1 MSKLTAA
8 YIAGIIDGEGYL
20 GIQKQTG
27 KKYSDGIKYEAC
39 IKVGMTDQKLITWLQ
54 ISFGGNI
61 HHRIGT
67 GKNKDSF
74 TWTLRGNRK
83 IKPFLDKVYPYLRI
97 KREQADVIRRYF
109 KTFYDGNRD
118 GYKLKKSIKS
128 ERDVFCQQIR
138 SLNHRGKA
146 CTVND

>member
-8 YIAGIIDGEGYL
+8 YVAGILDGEGYL

-27 KKYSDGIKYEAC
+27 KMCSGGIKYEAC
-39 IKVGMTDQKLITWLQ
+39 IKVGMTDQNLINWLQ
-54 ISFGGNI
+54 SSFGGNI

-74 TWTLRGNRK
+74 SWTIRGNTK
-83 IKPFLDKVYPYLRI
+83 IKPFLDIVYPYLRV
-97 KREQADVIRRYF
+97 KKQQADVIRKYF

-118 GYKLKKSIKS
+118 GYKLKESVRN
-128 ERDVFCQQIR
+128 ERDILCQQIR
-138 SLNHRGKA
+138 YLNHRGKLA
-146 CTVND
+146 L